1 MMRKKAGC
9 IITFLL
15 VLSFINCMALAD
27 YAFADRESQAK
38 VTEISYS
45 KADNNVSPISFS
57 GILDTLATLRE
68 DFINVLDHFDPDR
81 ASQMEQKNE
90 LIRDLLRIINHLPR
104 KITPTP

>member
-1 MMRKKAGC
+1 
-9 IITFLL
+9 
-15 VLSFINCMALAD
+15 MALAD